1 MDAVSRLPIELN
13 LWVIPPFVS
22 FLTMFGLAGLALVKG
37 KGLKVNLLFAGICFL
52 GGLLSLDKAFA
63 SVAIDP
69 GLVLRVSRIDHLF
82 VVFFIPVYLHFIHT
96 FLHIARRKWL
106 IGLAYCFSVCLSL
119 FSQGDHYLTGVKQYF
134 FGYYA
139 TGGPLMYVFG
149 AASTINVVYCLYLLF
164 HSLGQERDPD
174 RKNKTKYII
183 LGLGVAA
190 LLAQFDLLPLAGIG
204 SYPLGNLVFIP
215 ILVLGF
221 AILKHDLLD
230 IGFMIQ
236 KGLLYSLLTGLLT
249 GSYAVMIILF
259 NQLFKGIGRTGS
271 IYFSVFFFLVIV
283 FVFDHL
289 KKRVQLVID
298 HILFKGKYDYQKTLM
313 ALSHTMAS
321 MLNLDEIMEKIL
333 RALTEVMYLDSGY
346 LMIVDE
352 KSNDFKVHSQMG
364 TGSKASSLL
373 INRSSP
379 LIKEMGR
386 RRREVTKYNFEEWAC
401 TRDDPS
407 ILKEDF
413 TGLGGAVIIPM
424 IFKGEINGLLV
435 LGNKRSG
442 DLFTPEDLELLR
454 TLADQ
459 CAISIE
465 NAKAYQLIEDLNV
478 NLEKMVEERTQEL
491 QRALDEKEK
500 AQDLLIRS
508 ESLASVGALAAGV
521 AHELNNPIASAF
533 SLVQSAVE
541 TMEEMPRNELV
552 KSDRGAEDKDEMI
565 DDLKFGLKELN
576 RAKDIVASLLG
587 VSRQTEE
594 YSEPVNM
601 NDVCKDALK
610 VLSNQYKG
618 TGIEI
623 VEAYEE
629 SLPQTKGNFA
639 NLGQV
644 CLNIINNAI
653 QVVDS
658 RAGKIVI
665 KTRYDEHRSIV
676 VFECE
681 DDGPG
686 ISEEVMKDMFK
697 PFFTTKEVG
706 KGTGLGLY
714 ISHEIV
720 RRHNG
725 NIFVQNNPKGG
736 ATFRVEL
743 PVT

>member
-1 MDAVSRLPIELN
+1 
-13 LWVIPPFVS
+13 
-22 FLTMFGLAGLALVKG
+22 
-37 KGLKVNLLFAGICFL
+37 
-52 GGLLSLDKAFA
+52 
-63 SVAIDP
+63 
-69 GLVLRVSRIDHLF
+69 
-82 VVFFIPVYLHFIHT
+82 
-96 FLHIARRKWL
+96 
-106 IGLAYCFSVCLSL
+106 
-119 FSQGDHYLTGVKQYF
+119 
-134 FGYYA
+134 
-139 TGGPLMYVFG
+139 
-149 AASTINVVYCLYLLF
+149 
-164 HSLGQERDPD
+164 
-174 RKNKTKYII
+174 
-183 LGLGVAA
+183 
-190 LLAQFDLLPLAGIG
+190 
-204 SYPLGNLVFIP
+204 
-215 ILVLGF
+215 
-221 AILKHDLLD
+221 
-230 IGFMIQ
+230 
-236 KGLLYSLLTGLLT
+236 
-249 GSYAVMIILF
+249 
-259 NQLFKGIGRTGS
+259 
-271 IYFSVFFFLVIV
+271 
-283 FVFDHL
+283 
-289 KKRVQLVID
+289 
-298 HILFKGKYDYQKTLM
+298 
-313 ALSHTMAS
+313 
-321 MLNLDEIMEKIL
+321 
-333 RALTEVMYLDSGY
+333 
-346 LMIVDE
+346 
-352 KSNDFKVHSQMG
+352 
-364 TGSKASSLL
+364 
-373 INRSSP
+373 
-379 LIKEMGR
+379 MGR
-386 RRREVTKYNFEEWAC
+386 RKREVTKYNFEEWAC
-401 TRDDPS
+401 TRNDPS

-413 TGLGGAVIIPM
+413 TRLGGAVIIPM

-491 QRALDEKEK
+491 QRALEEKEK
-500 AQDLLIRS
+500 AQDLLVRS

-521 AHELNNPIASAF
+521 AHELNNPIASAA

-565 DDLKFGLKELN
+565 DDLKFSLKELN

-594 YSEPVNM
+594 YSEPVDM

-623 VEAYEE
+623 IEDYEE

-644 CLNIINNAI
+644 YLNIINNAI

-658 RAGKIVI
+658 RDGKIVI
-665 KTRYDEHRSIV
+665 KTRYEEHRSMV

-697 PFFTTKEVG
+697 PFFTTKDVG

-743 PVT
+743 RVI

>member
-1 MDAVSRLPIELN
+1 
-13 LWVIPPFVS
+13 
-22 FLTMFGLAGLALVKG
+22 
-37 KGLKVNLLFAGICFL
+37 
-52 GGLLSLDKAFA
+52 
-63 SVAIDP
+63 
-69 GLVLRVSRIDHLF
+69 
-82 VVFFIPVYLHFIHT
+82 
-96 FLHIARRKWL
+96 
-106 IGLAYCFSVCLSL
+106 
-119 FSQGDHYLTGVKQYF
+119 
-134 FGYYA
+134 
-139 TGGPLMYVFG
+139 
-149 AASTINVVYCLYLLF
+149 
-164 HSLGQERDPD
+164 
-174 RKNKTKYII
+174 
-183 LGLGVAA
+183 
-190 LLAQFDLLPLAGIG
+190 
-204 SYPLGNLVFIP
+204 
-215 ILVLGF
+215 
-221 AILKHDLLD
+221 
-230 IGFMIQ
+230 
-236 KGLLYSLLTGLLT
+236 
-249 GSYAVMIILF
+249 
-259 NQLFKGIGRTGS
+259 
-271 IYFSVFFFLVIV
+271 
-283 FVFDHL
+283 
-289 KKRVQLVID
+289 
-298 HILFKGKYDYQKTLM
+298 
-313 ALSHTMAS
+313 MAS
-321 MLNLDEIMEKIL
+321 MLNLDEIMGKIL

-346 LMIVDE
+346 LMLVDE
-352 KSNDFKVHSQMG
+352 KSNEFKVHSQMG

-379 LIKEMGR
+379 LIKEVGR
-386 RRREVTKYNFEEWAC
+386 RKREVSRHSLEEWAR

-407 ILKEDF
+407 ILKDDF
-413 TGLGGAVIIPM
+413 TRLGGAVIIPM

-478 NLEKMVEERTQEL
+478 NLEKMVEERTHEL
-491 QRALDEKEK
+491 QRALEEKEK

-521 AHELNNPIASAF
+521 AHELNNPIASAS
-533 SLVQSAVE
+533 SLVQSAIE
-541 TMEEMPRNELV
+541 TMEDMPRNALV

-594 YSEPVNM
+594 YFEPVDM

-623 VEAYEE
+623 VEDYEE
-629 SLPQTKGNFA
+629 ILPETKGNFA

-658 RAGKIVI
+658 RDGKIVI
-665 KTRYDEHRSIV
+665 KTRYDEHGSIV

-725 NIFVQNNPKGG
+725 NIYAKNNPKGG

-743 PVT
+743 PVAR